1 MSTHTVPQR
10 NNQPI
15 VPPAALI
22 LRDRAPDAGSPV
34 EPTAEASHQDVH
46 ASQDAQ
52 ASHHD
57 AHPVRDAVL
66 VGVKDAGSPLFRFL
80 DTLGGHLILAVRA
93 CAAIFHRPFR
103 LATYLDAA
111 SYIGYAS
118 LPIILLVGAFTG
130 MVMSLQSVNAFH
142 AFGITP
148 YAAGL
153 TGKAL
158 SLELGPVLTS
168 LMLAGRAGAGIATE
182 VGSMKITEQIEALVS
197 MAVDPIQYLVSPRL
211 LAGTIVAPILSLTF
225 VVVGMT
231 GAYFV
236 AVVFQHVD
244 QGQWFANLRDLLRIR
259 DVLQGCIKA
268 GVFGFMVTLVAT
280 YRGFHAEGGA
290 RGIGACATRA
300 VVTAAAATLVLDYFL
315 SDVLLTLM
323 PPMRSTL

>member
-1 MSTHTVPQR
+1 MSTHTLPQR
-10 NNQPI
+10 HHEPI
-15 VPPAALI
+15 IPPAALI
-22 LRDRAPDAGSPV
+22 LPVRKADDAAPAPV
-34 EPTAEASHQDVH
+34 AIEAPPPR
-46 ASQDAQ
+46 
-52 ASHHD
+52 D
-57 AHPVRDAVL
+57 AHAVRDAIL
-66 VGVKDAGSPLFRFL
+66 TGVKDAGSPLYHSLDRF
-80 DTLGGHLILAVRA
+80 GGHLILAARGV
-93 CAAIFHRPFR
+93 AAVFHRPFR
-103 LATYLDAA
+103 LETYLDAG

-158 SLELGPVLTS
+158 ALELGPVLTS

-182 VGSMKITEQIEALVS
+182 IGSMRITEQIQALES

-211 LAGTIVAPILSLTF
+211 VAGTIMAPILSLTF

-231 GAYFV
+231 GAYVV
-236 AVVFQHVD
+236 AVVFQNVD
-244 QGQWFANLRDLLRIR
+244 QGQWFNNLRDVLRIR

-268 GVFGFMVTLVAT
+268 AVFGFMVTLVAS
-280 YRGFHAEGGA
+280 YRGFQAEGGA

-323 PPMRSTL
+323 PPMRTSL

>member
-1 MSTHTVPQR
+1 MTTHTVPQR
-10 NNQPI
+10 DHEP
-15 VPPAALI
+15 VMPPAAL
-22 LRDRAPDAGSPV
+22 LEPARVAPPVPV
-34 EPTAEASHQDVH
+34 EEPAAAPV
-46 ASQDAQ
+46 AR
-52 ASHHD
+52 D
-57 AHPVRDAVL
+57 AHPVRAAVL
-66 VGVKDAGSPLFRFL
+66 EGVKDAGSPLYRAL
-80 DTLGGHLILAVRA
+80 DAFGDHLILAVRG
-93 CAAIFHRPFR
+93 CAAVFHRPFR
-103 LATYLDAA
+103 LDTYLDAG

-118 LPIILLVGAFTG
+118 LPIILLVGSFTG

-158 SLELGPVLTS
+158 ALELGPVLTS

-182 VGSMKITEQIEALVS
+182 IGSMKITEQIEALES
-197 MAVDPIQYLVSPRL
+197 MAVDPVQYLVSPRL
-211 LAGTIVAPILSLTF
+211 VAGAIMAPILSLTF

-244 QGQWFANLRDLLRIR
+244 QGQWFNNLRDVLRIR

-268 GVFGFMVTLVAT
+268 TVFGFMVTLVASH
-280 YRGFHAEGGA
+280 RGLHASGGA
-290 RGIGACATRA
+290 RGIGGCATRA

-323 PPMRSTL
+323 PPMRSNL